1 MIGRTIEIGVGKESV
16 RGTSVAP
23 TYWVPTLAP
32 ATIEDKKLYEN
43 DTQSFGNIADSDKS
57 VIVKEWAEGEINGKV
72 RDRSFGL
79 FLLNMFGTVSSVAKS
94 APNAVVYDHT
104 FTVQNGNQHQSLT
117 FARKD
122 ALEQFRFA
130 LGMITSLKIKAE
142 IGKFV
147 QFSATVKAKKG
158 ASGADSPSYLTTEN
172 EFFSRHCT
180 LRTATDL
187 SGLGAASDIPVKSFE
202 ISLEQGIE
210 EIMSM
215 GTTEPT
221 DFQNTEFSAEVN
233 IEAEYTA
240 LADFKTPHL
249 AGTMKALRLK
259 AEDTT
264 TTIGTSANPGLYF
277 ELAKVALQSWERN
290 GAHKDIIRQS
300 IRGKAHYSL
309 SDALMIRAI
318 LTNLV
323 TSY

>member
-1 MIGRTIEIGVGKESV
+1 MIGRNIEVGVGKESA

-23 TYWVPTLAP
+23 LYWLPTLAP
-32 ATIEDKKLYEN
+32 TTIQDKKQYEN
-43 DTQSFGNIADSDKS
+43 DVQSFGNIADSDKS

-79 FLLNMFGTVSSVAKS
+79 LLLNMFGAVTSTAKS
-94 APNAVVYDHT
+94 APNAVVYDHV
-104 FTVQNGNQHQSLT
+104 FAVQNGNQHQALT
-117 FARKD
+117 FAKKD
-122 ALEQFRFA
+122 SLEQFRYA
-130 LGMITSLKIKAE
+130 LGMISSLKIKAE
-142 IGKFV
+142 IGKYLE
-147 QFSATVKAKKG
+147 FSASIKAKKG
-158 ASGADSPSYLTTEN
+158 VSGADTPSYITTEN

-180 LRTATDL
+180 FRTAADL
-187 SGLGAASDIPVKSFE
+187 GSLGAASDIPVKSFE
-202 ISLEQGIE
+202 ITLDQGIE
-210 EIMSM
+210 ELFSL

-249 AGTMKALRLK
+249 AGTMKAMRLK
-259 AEDTT
+259 SEDTT
-264 TTIGTSANPGLYF
+264 TTIGTSANPGLTF
-277 ELAKVALQSWERN
+277 ELSKVSLQAWERN
-290 GAHKDIIRQS
+290 GGHKDIIRQS

-309 SDALMIRAI
+309 SDALMIRAT